1 MKSTGMVRN
10 VDQLGRI
17 VIPKELRRTL
27 HIREAKD
34 LLEIYIEDKMIV
46 LKAFDENSETSGI
59 VRGVDRLGRIV
70 LPIELR
76 RKLDIVEERDAL
88 EIYIDDTAIML
99 RKYQPDCVFCGDAKN
114 ILIFKGKNIC
124 QHCLSE
130 LRIIK

>member
-27 HIREAKD
+27 HICEAKA

-46 LKAFDENSETSGI
+46 LKTFDENSDNSGI

-88 EIYIDDTAIML
+88 EIYIEDDSIML

-114 ILIFKGKNIC
+114 IIIFKGKNVC
-124 QHCLSE
+124 QNCLEE
-130 LRIIK
+130 LRSIK

>member
-27 HIREAKD
+27 RICEAKD

-46 LKAFDENSETSGI
+46 LKMFDENAENSGI

-88 EIYIDDTAIML
+88 EIYIDEDAIML
-99 RKYQPDCVFCGDAKN
+99 RKYQPDCVFCGDARN
-114 ILIFKGKNIC
+114 IIIFKGKNVC
-124 QHCLSE
+124 QHCLGE